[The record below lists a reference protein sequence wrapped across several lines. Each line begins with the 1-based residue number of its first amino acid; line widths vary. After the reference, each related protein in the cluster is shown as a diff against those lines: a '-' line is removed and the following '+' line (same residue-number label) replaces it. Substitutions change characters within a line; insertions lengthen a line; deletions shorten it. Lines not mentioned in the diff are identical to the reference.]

1 MAQEMFF
8 FRILIYY
15 NHFVERRKIHR
26 LTSWHHFV
34 FCQRRISF
42 ALRSASYDRTK
53 ICLETNEKRKYKC
66 LNFMLP
72 LKQYDFLFDV
82 APKNGKLW
90 IAQHWQTHM
99 WFSDSSSLVCS
110 AVQLEQCGVGCPN
123 RCTIWYF
130 FSLLRQKE
138 MRFGWRKKD
147 ILFLDSDKA
156 HVIHFSTSNWVE
168 REREKNPMQNCWICW
183 QRIFATFS
191 SVSFLAFACCEQKH

>member
-1 MAQEMFF
+1 MVRNKRPRTKRTKWPQRCFF
-8 FRILIYY
+8 LRILIYY
-15 NHFVERRKIHR
+15 NHFVQRRKIHR

-90 IAQHWQTHM
+90 TAQHWQTHM
-99 WFSDSSSLVCS
+99 WFIVISLFSSSVEALWRRLAKPMYYS
-110 AVQLEQCGVGCPN
+110 
-123 RCTIWYF
+123 IF
-130 FSLLRQKE
+130 FPLFRQKE
-138 MRFGWRKKD
+138 RRFGCRKK
-147 ILFLDSDKA
+147 K
-156 HVIHFSTSNWVE
+156 
-168 REREKNPMQNCWICW
+168 
-183 QRIFATFS
+183 IFYFWTAIKQT
-191 SVSFLAFACCEQKH
+191 